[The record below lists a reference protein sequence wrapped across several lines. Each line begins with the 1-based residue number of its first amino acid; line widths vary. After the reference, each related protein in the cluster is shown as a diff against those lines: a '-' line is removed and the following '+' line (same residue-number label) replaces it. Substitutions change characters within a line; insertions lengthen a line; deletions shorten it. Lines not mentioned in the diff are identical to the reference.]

1 MKKLAIALTV
11 GVVALTG
18 CASNKLNDTRV
29 MTVEGE
35 TKEVKVINIP
45 SFQVEIAPRKA
56 ICDLPT
62 TTGEKVSGECL
73 QYRRTIDRN
82 FNVLS
87 GDIVGFTYQEGFR
100 YVLDVK
106 QTSETDGNVVKPVWT
121 LNKLISKTPEI
132 IN

>member
-1 MKKLAIALTV
+1 MKKIAVALTV
-11 GVVALTG
+11 VAVALTG
-18 CASNKLNDTRV
+18 CASKDLNDTRV
-29 MTVEGE
+29 MTIEGQ
-35 TKEVKVINIP
+35 TKEVKIINIP

-56 ICDLPT
+56 VCELT
-62 TTGEKVSGECL
+62 STEGTKVTSECL

-87 GDIVGFTYQEGFR
+87 GDIEGFEYEEGFR

-106 QTSETDGNVVKPVWT
+106 QTSVTDGNTVKPVWT

-132 IN
+132 VN